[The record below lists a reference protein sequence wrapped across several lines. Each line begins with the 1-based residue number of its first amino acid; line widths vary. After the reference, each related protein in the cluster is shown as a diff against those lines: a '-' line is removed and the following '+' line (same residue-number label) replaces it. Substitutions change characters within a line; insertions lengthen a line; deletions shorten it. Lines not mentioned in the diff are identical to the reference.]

1 MACTACNEFGEP
13 NGMFVTGCT
22 SYKVDSLT
30 KHEKPKQH
38 EKCALVTK
46 AKLKSREESS
56 AAKII
61 QTLNKDIFIKL
72 DKMFRNC
79 HALIVKNRP
88 LSDYAWMCQLDETK
102 GNILE
107 KTYTESVKSF
117 IGFSVKSASKI
128 KIKKEQINKNYVLI

>member
-1 MACTACNEFGEP
+1 MACTACTEFGEP

-72 DKMFRNC
+72 DKMFITRLNFC
-79 HALIVKNRP
+79 VL
-88 LSDYAWMCQLDETK
+88 
-102 GNILE
+102 
-107 KTYTESVKSF
+107 F
-117 IGFSVKSASKI
+117 IYFLFATHK
-128 KIKKEQINKNYVLI
+128 LR

>member
-1 MACTACNEFGEP
+1 MNLKYVDNKGMACTACNEFGEP

-61 QTLNKDIFIKL
+61 QTLNKDILIKL
-72 DKMFRNC
+72 DKN
-79 HALIVKNRP
+79 VQE
-88 LSDYAWMCQLDETK
+88 LSCF
-102 GNILE
+102 GC
-107 KTYTESVKSF
+107 
-117 IGFSVKSASKI
+117 
-128 KIKKEQINKNYVLI
+128 

>member
-1 MACTACNEFGEP
+1 
-13 NGMFVTGCT
+13 MFVTGCT

-61 QTLNKDIFIKL
+61 QTLNKDIFMGTRQLGPRTSRPISEDKSTRMLRQLGPSIIIVVLLIFLIKL
-72 DKMFRNC
+72 
-79 HALIVKNRP
+79 
-88 LSDYAWMCQLDETK
+88 
-102 GNILE
+102 
-107 KTYTESVKSF
+107 TE
-117 IGFSVKSASKI
+117 II
-128 KIKKEQINKNYVLI
+128 KIQSDICQKYWEM

>member
-38 EKCALVTK
+38 EKCALVTE

-61 QTLNKDIFIKL
+61 QTLNKDIFMGTRQLGPRTSRPISEDKSTRMLRQLGPSIIIVVLLIFLIKL
-72 DKMFRNC
+72 
-79 HALIVKNRP
+79 
-88 LSDYAWMCQLDETK
+88 
-102 GNILE
+102 
-107 KTYTESVKSF
+107 TE
-117 IGFSVKSASKI
+117 II
-128 KIKKEQINKNYVLI
+128 KIQSDICQQYWEM